1 MFAYRRIADEIAGRI
16 AAGALRPGDRVPST
30 RDIVAQHGVA
40 MATATKALAWLREQG
55 LVRAVPGV
63 GTVVTP
69 VTPPRPRRSPAR
81 PGLVETAIR
90 VADAEGMAG
99 LSMRRVAAEAGLPTM
114 SLYRH
119 VADKEELLLLMME
132 SVFAANPPPTLT
144 PDRDGWRACVEA
156 GARLQ
161 WAMYRRHPWLAE
173 AVSFTRPLP
182 ARHAMA
188 HTEYTMR
195 ALAALG
201 PATRFRAA
209 VMIANHVRGTAV
221 SLGAE
226 ADARRETGLTD
237 HQWMLT
243 QRERYA
249 AALAGSDLPLLAATI
264 TGPGAEFDLDV
275 LFGFGL
281 DRLLDGLALL
291 FRLSPENGDRGVD
304 QGQRDDADEVAAGD
318 VLPLLAPR
326 DDHHDEDQDADDALD
341 RELGRVG
348 LVVAAAAQGRR
359 EPETGDHLD
368 DRAPQHGR
376 VDPQLAGD
384 ELRDPAAE
392 QQREADQV
400 KVEQDQP
407 ESFHGRR
414 A

>member
-1 MFAYRRIADEIAGRI
+1 MSAYRRIADEIAARI
-16 AAGALRPGDRVPST
+16 AAGTLRPGDRVPST

-40 MATATKALAWLREQG
+40 MATATKTLAWLREQG

-63 GTVVTP
+63 GTVVLP
-69 VTPPRPRRSPAR
+69 VAPAPRARRPAAR
-81 PGLVETAIR
+81 QDVIDTAIR
-90 VADAEGMAG
+90 VADAEGLAG
-99 LSMRRVAAEAGLPTM
+99 LSMRRVATEAGLPTM

-132 SVFAANPPPTLT
+132 RVFAANPPPPLT
-144 PDRDGWRACVEA
+144 PARDGWRACVAA

-161 WAMYRRHPWLAE
+161 WAMYRRHRWLAE

-195 ALAALG
+195 ALAGLD
-201 PATRFRAA
+201 PDTRFRAA

-226 ADARRETGLTD
+226 AQARHDTGLTD

-243 QRERYA
+243 QHERFT
-249 AALAGSDLPLLAATI
+249 AALAGAGLPLMADYLTR
-264 TGPGAEFDLDV
+264 PGAEFDLDV

-281 DRLLDGLALL
+281 DRLLDGLA
-291 FRLSPENGDRGVD
+291 RLAPEDGDRGVD
-304 QGQRDDADEVAAGD
+304 QREGDDADEVTAGD

-326 DDHHDEDQDADDALD
+326 DEHHDEDQDADHALD
-341 RELGRVG
+341 GELGRVG

-359 EPETGDHLD
+359 EPEAGDDLD
-368 DRAPQHGR
+368 DRAPQHGLI
-376 VDPQLAGD
+376 DPQLAGD

-392 QQREADQV
+392 QQREPDQV